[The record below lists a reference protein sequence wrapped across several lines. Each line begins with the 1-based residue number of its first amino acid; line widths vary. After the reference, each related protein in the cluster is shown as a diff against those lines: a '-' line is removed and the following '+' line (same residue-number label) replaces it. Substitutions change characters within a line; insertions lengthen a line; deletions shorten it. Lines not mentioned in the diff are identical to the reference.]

1 MCSLRKLGS
10 RFSFNPWTYLSWN
23 LVFLLFTHIIPRCEH
38 WDSRFT
44 NHVYN
49 RHVIGQKVCDPD
61 ESLLKG
67 TAIPVFERDL
77 FKPIRVHISRLLIA
91 YCKQSRRK
99 RCTCIVQRA
108 CKNTRLVRYVDKN
121 GFEWEKKRRRRRRER
136 GGETLT
142 TTRPRSWLEWH
153 FRESALP
160 VEFYFFPPLS
170 LFFPPVF
177 SMLPYFVQEVSK
189 GQATPI
195 VPWYI
200 TALFSLL

>member
-1 MCSLRKLGS
+1 M
-10 RFSFNPWTYLSWN
+10 
-23 LVFLLFTHIIPRCEH
+23 FTHIIPRCEH

-67 TAIPVFERDL
+67 KRQYPCLNEIYLNRSVSIYHAFLSLIVNNHAENVVRASCNARV
-77 FKPIRVHISRLLIA
+77 KIRVSFVTSTRTV
-91 YCKQSRRK
+91 SNERK
-99 RCTCIVQRA
+99 
-108 CKNTRLVRYVDKN
+108 KEE
-121 GFEWEKKRRRRRRER
+121 GGEEK

-195 VPWYI
+195 VP
-200 TALFSLL
+200 